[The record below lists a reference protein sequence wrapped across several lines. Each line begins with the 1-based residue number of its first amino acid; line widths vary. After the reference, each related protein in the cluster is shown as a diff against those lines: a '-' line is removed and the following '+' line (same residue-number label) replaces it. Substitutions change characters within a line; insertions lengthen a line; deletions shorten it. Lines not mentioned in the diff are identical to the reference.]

1 MPSFSPTS
9 QARLDSCHPDIIKVI
24 NAVVAVTDCTIIEGQ
39 RAVETQREDYRTGK
53 SKINPDDP
61 EQLEKAMHVKSPSLA
76 IAALPYPVDWQDKER
91 IACYAGFVLG
101 TAHQYGVRLRWG
113 GNWDRDLTVLNA
125 TAGFFDGPHF
135 ELIQ

>member
-9 QARLDSCHPDIIKVI
+9 QARLDTCHPYIIKVF

-39 RAVETQREDYRTGK
+39 RTVETQREYYRTGK

-76 IAALPYPVDWQDKER
+76 IDALPYPVDWQDKER